1 MGRREMSQILANFIF
16 LCLCTAVS
24 GLYFHIAE
32 TEKKCFIEEIP
43 DDTIVVGKFFV
54 LESNNDRFRCH
65 ACRRQRWSVGLN
77 QPEVTTRHLC
87 QHDSMCNRD

>member
-1 MGRREMSQILANFIF
+1 MARIEMSQILANFIL

-43 DDTIVVGKFFV
+43 DDTIVVGKYLFFV
-54 LESNNDRFRCH
+54 LKVTDAGATHAESTIECVT
-65 ACRRQRWSVGLN
+65 RQ
-77 QPEVTTRHLC
+77 LC
-87 QHDSMCNRD
+87 QHS

>member
-43 DDTIVVGKFFV
+43 DDTIVVGKFSFWSQIMTGAV
-54 LESNNDRFRCH
+54 ATRADVNG
-65 ACRRQRWSVGLN
+65 RWGVE
-77 QPEVTTRHLC
+77 PAR
-87 QHDSMCNRD
+87 

>member
-1 MGRREMSQILANFIF
+1 MSQILANFLL

-43 DDTIVVGKFFV
+43 DDTIVVGKYCLRSQKV
-54 LESNNDRFRCH
+54 TGAGATHVESTIDGCVSVT
-65 ACRRQRWSVGLN
+65 RQ
-77 QPEVTTRHLC
+77 LC
-87 QHDSMCNRD
+87 QHKVDVWQVLVNDPI